1 MTGHVEETGQRGAGA
16 TGSGGKGAETVEK
29 SIAGHRDRN

>member
-16 TGSGGKGAETVEK
+16 KGRRQSRGRLRDTETGTNE
-29 SIAGHRDRN
+29 